1 MFKNWRFI
9 FDLLLL
15 VIKLTKSDDNLNSND
30 FCQHEI
36 MHKEWPCMG
45 KYKYQCDTLSMCA
58 ISTKLC
64 EKYDLIS
71 NVFDKTSMKKL
82 KFIIKNTELMQ
93 NKVQKKSKQEFKKFK
108 NSIPKCQM
116 LDLLT
121 KLCSN
126 SQDCI
131 LKRKLVFQERT
142 ISIEIKKVSCKCQN
156 DFKYQCNGK
165 KYCANDLDS
174 CEIIRKLDLNKL
186 EIKDCENR
194 NNFTEEQRL
203 RYRL

>member
-1 MFKNWRFI
+1 M
-9 FDLLLL
+9 
-15 VIKLTKSDDNLNSND
+15 
-30 FCQHEI
+30 
-36 MHKEWPCMG
+36 
-45 KYKYQCDTLSMCA
+45 
-58 ISTKLC
+58 
-64 EKYDLIS
+64 
-71 NVFDKTSMKKL
+71 
-82 KFIIKNTELMQ
+82 
-93 NKVQKKSKQEFKKFK
+93 
-108 NSIPKCQM
+108 
-116 LDLLT
+116 
-121 KLCSN
+121 CSN

-142 ISIEIKKVSCKCQN
+142 ISIEIKKVSCRCQT

-174 CEIIRKLDLNKL
+174 CEIIKKLDLNKL